1 MLPWARAAHTCRQ
14 PHLCCE
20 QRIPARQTHF
30 RRHFTSPGT
39 GRLLT
44 TPTPR
49 AQAQRAKS
57 QRTRTRVVSKQQTA
71 TKAQPKPA
79 TKPQRNPISL
89 DQKQLQRLADPQ
101 ADPEQVFS
109 QGIVSDVHQLASK
122 LNTSVKSGLSTGNQA
137 DLGDRARRFGT
148 NRLPQAKQATFGQLL
163 YEAFDD
169 PTVIILLFCGIFSI
183 LVEVVVEHQP
193 NGWIEG
199 AAILAA
205 VAVVTLVTAGN
216 NYQKEQQFQ
225 ELNAVTQNVQVEL
238 SGTMRLLVHYCHMPI
253 W

>member
-1 MLPWARAAHTCRQ
+1 MLPWAGAVHTCRQ
-14 PHLCCE
+14 PHLSSE
-20 QRIPARQTHF
+20 QRLPARQSQFQHQ
-30 RRHFTSPGT
+30 FTSLGVS
-39 GRLLT
+39 RLLT
-44 TPTPR
+44 TPTLR
-49 AQAQRAKS
+49 TQAQRAKS
-57 QRTRTRVVSKQQTA
+57 QRICTRVVSKQQTA

-79 TKPQRNPISL
+79 AKPQRNPISL

-109 QGIVSDVHQLASK
+109 QGIVSDVDQLASK

-148 NRLPQAKQATFGQLL
+148 NRLPQAKQATFWQLL

-238 SGTMRLLVHYCHMPI
+238 CHNMRLPVHEWHMPT
-253 W
+253 